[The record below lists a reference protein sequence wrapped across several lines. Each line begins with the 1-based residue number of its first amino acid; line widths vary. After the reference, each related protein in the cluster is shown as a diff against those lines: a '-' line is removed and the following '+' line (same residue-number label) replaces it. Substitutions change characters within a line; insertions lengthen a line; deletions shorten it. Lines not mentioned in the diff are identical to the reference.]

1 MTEQAKTAGVAIA
14 SLVCGI
20 AGLMCFGPLGAIPA
34 VICGHIAM
42 SRIKA
47 SGGALQGEGLALAGL
62 IMGYVSIAFM
72 AVVFPLLLAIA
83 IPNFI
88 RARETTQRNVCCN
101 HLRQLDAAKMQY
113 ALESGLVPGAEIS
126 PSSALNAYLKNMTV
140 DEECPAGGEYR
151 DVAVVGAPAS
161 CSVHGRPGEENSGG
175 RSEEQSR
182 DDEESPARE

>member
-72 AVVFPLLLAIA
+72 AVILPLLVAIA
-83 IPNFI
+83 VPNFI

-101 HLRQLDAAKMQY
+101 QIRQLDAAKTQY
-113 ALESGLVPGAEIS
+113 ALESGLVPGVEIV

-140 DEECPAGGEYR
+140 DETCPAGGEYR
-151 DVAVVGAPAS
+151 DVAVVGEAAS
-161 CSVHGRPGEENSGG
+161 CSVHGRPGEEPVGDRPG
-175 RSEEQSR
+175 QGP
-182 DDEESPARE
+182 DDEESTARE